1 MGTMFALQVEFTK
14 NSVDTTPFP
23 QSFLDSLFHLVFRAV
38 RGFLGRVLRSQAQPD
53 SSGAL
58 TSTASSLEFLK
69 SDMVHFSQHLRNHE
83 NHTFESIK
91 TVEPSYPS
99 TCARSR
105 LNHLHINERQL
116 GAGLSD
122 PAKAVSTRERV
133 GAMRGVSHVGHRIES
148 TTGYKL
154 GRCTFSGSTTGSPTG
169 GSSQATNWGFHA
181 GPKVSRPNCDSHK
194 YFR

>member
-1 MGTMFALQVEFTK
+1 MSVLQVEFTK

-23 QSFLDSLFHLVFRAV
+23 QSFLDSLFHLVLRAA
-38 RGFLGRVLRSQAQPD
+38 RGFLGTVLRSQAEPD
-53 SSGAL
+53 YPGAL
-58 TSTASSLEFLK
+58 TSTASSVEFLK

-91 TVEPSYPS
+91 TVDLSYPS

-181 GPKVSRPNCDSHK
+181 GPKVSHPNCDSHK

>member
-1 MGTMFALQVEFTK
+1 MSVLQVEFTK

-23 QSFLDSLFHLVFRAV
+23 QSFLDSLFHLVLRAA
-38 RGFLGRVLRSQAQPD
+38 RGFLGTVLRSQAQPD
-53 SSGAL
+53 YPGAL
-58 TSTASSLEFLK
+58 ASTASSVEFLK
-69 SDMVHFSQHLRNHE
+69 LDMVHFSQHLRNHE
-83 NHTFESIK
+83 NNTFESIK
-91 TVEPSYPS
+91 TVELSYPP
-99 TCARSR
+99 TCATSG

>member
-1 MGTMFALQVEFTK
+1 MSALQVEFTK

-38 RGFLGRVLRSQAQPD
+38 RGFLGTVLRSQAPPEY
-53 SSGAL
+53 SGAL
-58 TSTASSLEFLK
+58 ASPASSVEFLK

-91 TVEPSYPS
+91 TVDLSYP
-99 TCARSR
+99 TARASSG
-105 LNHLHINERQL
+105 LNHIHINERQL

-148 TTGYKL
+148 TRGYKL
-154 GRCTFSGSTTGSPTG
+154 GSCTFSGSATGSPAG
-169 GSSQATNWGFHA
+169 GPSQATNWGFHA
-181 GPKVSRPNCDSHK
+181 GPKVSFSNCDCDSGS